1 MKKIAFFIF
10 ALSLSI
16 ITAQS
21 FPEKSEFTKQWSAP
35 KQTPDHILL
44 NLSGDPSS
52 SISVSWRTSRQITSG
67 FGEIAIAKA
76 DAKFVINAKR
86 IEAKT
91 TNLKYS
97 NVVNNYLTSK
107 KTFKNLNHN
116 YHSVTFEDLEPNTT
130 YAYRVGDGK
139 YWSEWIQFTTAEKTN
154 MPFSFIYVGDA
165 QNYIYDLWSRLIR
178 EGYKKAPEANFI
190 IHVGDLIDD
199 AHNEEEWH
207 EWFAAGGWIH
217 RTLPSLAIPGN
228 HEYRPLYNKDI
239 PLRKKSLSIQWNH
252 QFTLP
257 ENGIDALP
265 ETSYFIDY
273 QGVRFIA
280 LNSNEKIDEQTIWL
294 EETLKNNPHEW
305 AIAFLHHPIYSAST
319 SRDNPKRRQAW
330 KPLFDKYG
338 VDLVLQGHDHSYARG
353 SSSSTEK
360 NLSIGTNTKD
370 VTGTVYVVSV
380 SGPKQYDVK
389 KDWKEYDISL
399 DKSGQDKQ
407 LFQVIT
413 IDDNKLSYKSYTAI
427 GDLFD
432 SFELIKN
439 SDGTNSLVNQ

>member
-139 YWSEWIQFTTAEKTN
+139 FWSEWIQFTTAEKTN

-294 EETLKNNPHEW
+294 EETLKNNPHKW

-330 KPLFDKYG
+330 KPLFDEYG

-353 SSSSTEK
+353 SSSLIEK
-360 NLSIGTNTKD
+360 NLSTGTNTKD

>member
-52 SISVSWRTSRQITSG
+52 SIGVSWRTSRQITSG

-305 AIAFLHHPIYSAST
+305 VIAFLHHPIYSAST

-353 SSSSTEK
+353 SSSLTEK

>member
-1 MKKIAFFIF
+1 MKKIAFFTF
-10 ALSLSI
+10 AISLSI

-257 ENGIDALP
+257 ENGIDSLP

-330 KPLFDKYG
+330 KPLFDEYG

>member
-52 SISVSWRTSRQITSG
+52 SISVTWRTSRQITSG
-67 FGEIAIAKA
+67 FGEIANAKA

-294 EETLKNNPHEW
+294 EETLKNNPHKW

-353 SSSSTEK
+353 SSSLTEK

>member
-257 ENGIDALP
+257 ENGIDSLP

-353 SSSSTEK
+353 SSSLTEK

>member
-305 AIAFLHHPIYSAST
+305 AIAFLHHPIFSAST

-353 SSSSTEK
+353 SSSLTEK

>member
-52 SISVSWRTSRQITSG
+52 SISVTWRTSRQITSG

-330 KPLFDKYG
+330 KPLFDEYG

-353 SSSSTEK
+353 SSSLTEK

>member
-257 ENGIDALP
+257 ENGIDSLP

-330 KPLFDKYG
+330 KPLFDEYG

-353 SSSSTEK
+353 SSSLTEK

>member
-52 SISVSWRTSRQITSG
+52 SISVTWRTSRQITSG

-294 EETLKNNPHEW
+294 EETLKNNPHKW

-353 SSSSTEK
+353 SSSLTEK

-427 GDLFD
+427 GDQFD

>member
-353 SSSSTEK
+353 SSSLTEK